1 MTRFN
6 QGIRRALLALGTI
19 ALLGSPAAA
28 QKGAGLTAI
37 AKLEPGLWQLRV
49 LDTSEQ
55 PRSICVA
62 DPGMLMQVQHRNS
75 PCARVVLSNDVKG
88 ATVHYTCPANG
99 FGRTSVRV
107 ETPRLAKIDT
117 QGIMGNAPFA
127 YRAEARKV
135 GACSGGGRVGSA
147 RR

>member
-1 MTRFN
+1 M
-6 QGIRRALLALGTI
+6 
-19 ALLGSPAAA
+19 AAA
-28 QKGAGLTAI
+28 RPRHLRTA
-37 AKLEPGLWQLRV
+37 ALDLR
-49 LDTSEQ
+49 
-55 PRSICVA
+55 R
-62 DPGMLMQVQHRNS
+62 
-75 PCARVVLSNDVKG
+75 RVVLSNDVKG

-147 RR
+147 RRLGVV